1 MKTTLPWY
9 SGLQLL
15 PSYIHDPWSPPT
27 LSIPYDPPLH
37 WPSDSDKCAAI
48 TGDREEKYHLVCPMI
63 IKYLLSTKVAQKL
76 EIARVSNQK
85 SEIRRIS
92 SLERK
97 RGQLNFQ
104 ET

>member
-1 MKTTLPWY
+1 MILGHHLHQ
-9 SGLQLL
+9 SL
-15 PSYIHDPWSPPT
+15 
-27 LSIPYDPPLH
+27 PYDPPLH

-85 SEIRRIS
+85 SGESHLWR
-92 SLERK
+92 ER
-97 RGQLNFQ
+97 
-104 ET
+104 EAS